1 MRRNPVCER
10 GNDEGKHRK
19 AALWMGMEPR
29 LPLQDHMTVCS
40 APDTVP
46 FNPYVNTHLQPASHC
61 CFCSKLIY
69 WHRFKHSLSKL
80 APVSLFKQHLLPHQ
94 LHLTKSH
101 PVFKTHFKHYLSED
115 LPERAFLPHFHI
127 PTTTITH
134 VALTVSQL
142 SPFVRSAASLGD
154 PQRQHLMSLHISCG
168 SCRQQAFNICR
179 ITHIAAI
186 LSLLP
191 LLQEK
196 DRQPSPMPGTITI
209 LRKPH
214 FAFFFFFF
222 WPGHTALEILVP

>member
-80 APVSLFKQHLLPHQ
+80 APGSLFKQHLLPHQ

-127 PTTTITH
+127 PMTTIT
-134 VALTVSQL
+134 TW
-142 SPFVRSAASLGD
+142 
-154 PQRQHLMSLHISCG
+154 HLLCPNSLH
-168 SCRQQAFNICR
+168 
-179 ITHIAAI
+179 
-186 LSLLP
+186 LLG
-191 LLQEK
+191 LLLAWE
-196 DRQPSPMPGTITI
+196 T
-209 LRKPH
+209 LRDS
-214 FAFFFFFF
+214 
-222 WPGHTALEILVP
+222 I